1 MSAAVDGVIRMHFV
15 QRGGRTVAED
25 VYHHGNSRASSV
37 INTPA
42 AIPYYFLITTGGGFV
57 AGEHYQ
63 EQLDLDAGTH
73 AILTTQMP
81 SSIYKCE
88 HGETTRQ
95 ENHITLGKDAV
106 LEYYLDEVIPYKHAR
121 FRQKTTIEMAKGA
134 KLILTDGLTSGW
146 SPDEKPFQYRDIG
159 IQTLINYDHQLAYN
173 DYLIVN
179 PEDEPMGELGYFEQH
194 ENFNS
199 VVVIDENADAQLVQE
214 LRDYLAT
221 LTTNSRFG
229 ISLLEANG
237 LVLRVL
243 GASAHENQQLTQKF
257 VAYYREQ
264 VLHLAPLQL
273 RKSQHLEV

>member
-1 MSAAVDGVIRMHFV
+1 MSAALDGEIRMHFV
-15 QRGGRTVAED
+15 QRGDRTVAED
-25 VYHHGNSRASSV
+25 VYHHGNSRVSSV
-37 INTPA
+37 INTA
-42 AIPYYFLITTGGGFV
+42 GAVPYYFLITTGGGFV

-63 EQLDLDAGTH
+63 EQITLDDGTH
-73 AILTTQMP
+73 AVLTTQMP

-95 ENHITLGKDAV
+95 ENRITLGRDAV
-106 LEYYLDEVIPYKHAR
+106 LEYYLDETIPYKHAR
-121 FRQKTTIEMAKGA
+121 FRQKTTIDMAKGT

-159 IQTLINYDHQLAYN
+159 IQTLVNYAGDLAYN

-179 PEDEPMGELGYFEQH
+179 PEDEPMGELGYFERHQ
-194 ENFNS
+194 NFNS
-199 VVVIDENADAQLVQE
+199 VVIIDSDANAQLVQE

-221 LTTNSRFG
+221 LDPKSTFG

-237 LVLRVL
+237 LVMRVL
-243 GASAHENQQLTQKF
+243 GASAHENQQLTRKF
-257 VAYYREQ
+257 IDYYREQ
-264 VLHLAPLQL
+264 VLHFPPLKL